1 MITMNRTQ
9 ATIDRSRTLREA
21 FAAMR
26 RAVDN
31 ATAPLVLCQ
40 ECGRNLPTTELNLS
54 GHCSR
59 CAQLTLN
66 LEDDS
71 Q

>member
-21 FAAMR
+21 FAAMH

-40 ECGRNLPTTELNLS
+40 ECGRNLPTTELTLS

-59 CAQLTLN
+59 CTQITLTL
-66 LEDDS
+66 EDS

>member
-21 FAAMR
+21 FAEMR
-26 RAVDN
+26 RAVDD
-31 ATAPLVLCQ
+31 ATAPLVPCQ
-40 ECGRNLPTTELNLS
+40 ECGRNLPTTELTRS
-54 GHCSR
+54 GHCPR

-66 LEDDS
+66 IEEDS

>member
-1 MITMNRTQ
+1 MNYPTTTEITRRM
-9 ATIDRSRTLREA
+9 RER
-21 FAAMR
+21 FAEMH

-40 ECGRNLPTTELNLS
+40 ECGRNLPTTELTRS
-54 GHCSR
+54 GHCPR
-59 CAQLTLN
+59 CAKLTLT
-66 LEDDS
+66 LEEDS